1 MSAAQ
6 RSRFQQSFYVA
17 NTMEI
22 FERLAW
28 YGMYTLLASYIMTPT
43 SQGGLGL
50 GNTERG
56 LIMGVVPFFLYL
68 FPVVS
73 GALADRFGYRK
84 MFLLSFTL
92 MAPSYYLLGYVKD
105 LASFMSIFMLIA
117 LGAGIFKP
125 VVTATISRTTDE
137 TNRGLGFGIFY
148 MMVNVGGFLGP
159 VLAPIV
165 QKHYGWEWVF
175 IFACIWIS
183 VNFIPALF
191 FYKEPECH
199 AKNKPLKQVFQEMQQ
214 VLGNLR
220 LALLVVPL
228 LILLVAFYA
237 GFVSARFTLALATIL
252 IITAII
258 WDVIVAHRRKTATT
272 LPWYQQK
279 MQLGNKSFMVY
290 LLIMTG
296 FWTVY
301 LQIFVTLPVY
311 IRDFVDSSDLV
322 SLLHSISPW
331 LYEVFTSVN
340 IETLTSEI
348 MRLAEK
354 FNNVDLSQ
362 TQTAIKEITATLS
375 ALDVRVPEQEVIK
388 GFAQLGQFS
397 QTMSSIELSA
407 FQANSEL
414 IAEQWSKQYRQ
425 MNPATILSLDF
436 LMIILFQISIS
447 RFVERFKAL
456 PALITGTAILSTSM
470 LMQGFAHGVILGGL
484 LVSCSVIVFAVGE
497 MVSSPKSQ
505 EYVASFAPSDKAA
518 MFMGYYFV
526 SMALGNLFS
535 GLLSGWLYGYFAETL
550 QQPALMWALI
560 ALLGF
565 ATCMAFYFFNKH
577 YLVDIKQQQLAQ
589 KDQLAV

>member
-1 MSAAQ
+1 M
-6 RSRFQQSFYVA
+6 
-17 NTMEI
+17 
-22 FERLAW
+22 
-28 YGMYTLLASYIMTPT
+28 
-43 SQGGLGL
+43 
-50 GNTERG
+50 
-56 LIMGVVPFFLYL
+56 
-68 FPVVS
+68 
-73 GALADRFGYRK
+73 
-84 MFLLSFTL
+84 
-92 MAPSYYLLGYVKD
+92 
-105 LASFMSIFMLIA
+105 
-117 LGAGIFKP
+117 
-125 VVTATISRTTDE
+125 
-137 TNRGLGFGIFY
+137 
-148 MMVNVGGFLGP
+148 
-159 VLAPIV
+159 
-165 QKHYGWEWVF
+165 
-175 IFACIWIS
+175 
-183 VNFIPALF
+183 
-191 FYKEPECH
+191 
-199 AKNKPLKQVFQEMQQ
+199 
-214 VLGNLR
+214 
-220 LALLVVPL
+220 
-228 LILLVAFYA
+228 AFYA

-436 LMIILFQISIS
+436 LMIILFQILS
-447 RFVERFKAL
+447 
-456 PALITGTAILSTSM
+456 LIHI
-470 LMQGFAHGVILGGL
+470 
-484 LVSCSVIVFAVGE
+484 
-497 MVSSPKSQ
+497 
-505 EYVASFAPSDKAA
+505 
-518 MFMGYYFV
+518 
-526 SMALGNLFS
+526 
-535 GLLSGWLYGYFAETL
+535 
-550 QQPALMWALI
+550 
-560 ALLGF
+560 
-565 ATCMAFYFFNKH
+565 
-577 YLVDIKQQQLAQ
+577 
-589 KDQLAV
+589 